1 MLQRQSGMISRAQ
14 AVAAGMSRHQVDRLV
29 AARRWLPIHPGVYL
43 VADRQLTEEGRVWAA
58 ALWAGDGATVGG
70 LSAAWW
76 HRLWLQPLSIVEVTA
91 PRSSGK
97 RRARGIRVRRR
108 TLAAVDRAVVNGLQ
122 VTDVPLTVLEAAV
135 QLGDRG
141 SQLVDH
147 ALQRRVSFDALRQA
161 HSRNLG
167 GRGSAAAAA
176 LLAAAA
182 DRAASAAERKAI
194 ALLRAAGLAGWRQHY
209 RLCGYEVDLAF
220 PDEQVAIEV
229 DGWAWHQDAERFRRD
244 RQRQNAVVLAG
255 WTVLRF
261 TWHDLTQ
268 RPDEVIAEIRIAL
281 HDRQNGLIHRA
292 QRG

>member
-1 MLQRQSGMISRAQ
+1 MLQRQFGMISRTQ
-14 AVAAGMSRHQVDRLV
+14 ALAAGLSRHQVDRLI
-29 AARRWLPIHPGVYL
+29 AARRWLPIHPGVYF
-43 VADRQLTEEGRVWAA
+43 VADRGLTEESRVWAA
-58 ALWAGDGATVGG
+58 AQWAGEDATVSG
-70 LSAAWW
+70 LTAAWW
-76 HRLWLQPLSIVEVTA
+76 HRLWPKPLSIVDITV

-108 TLAAVDRAVVNGLQ
+108 HLPVEDRVLVHGLW

-135 QLGDRG
+135 QLGEGG
-141 SQLVDH
+141 SLLVDH
-147 ALQRRVSFDALRQA
+147 AIQRRVSFDALRQA

-167 GRGSAAAAA
+167 WHGSASAAA

-194 ALLRAAGLAGWRQHY
+194 ALLRAAGLTGWRAHY
-209 RLCGYEVDLAF
+209 RLGGYELDLAF

-229 DGWAWHQDAERFRRD
+229 DGWAWHHDVERFRRD

-268 RPDEVIAEIRIAL
+268 RPDEVVAEIRAAIN
-281 HDRQNGLIHRA
+281 DRQIGLIHSA
-292 QRG
+292 LRG